1 HDAAVGVGDSFRAGA
16 PGARELLLRVCDG
29 ASVLYRLP
37 PLGRRVAR
45 GAGAGALLALGP
57 VQLGHGPDGAAD
69 AREASHQRTDA
80 EDGAECHGA
89 DARDGRADGAEH
101 RDQQRAQSQGGE
113 QHAVEDAD
121 GVRRGAGVEQRR
133 EAAAALD
140 AGAGDAGAPD
150 VLGQELRLEVGPPD
164 AIDVDLQVDP
174 VALQLVADG
183 VELLQAGQ
191 RVLLADQADAVLHL
205 DLAPIRAQLLRP
217 LAEGALAIAVGLGQP
232 ARDIALHRAVGPLL
246 HLLASQF
253 GAVRARVLLVQLAHT
268 LRDIAL
274 HRAIGPILGLLASQ
288 FGAVR
293 ARVLLVQ
300 LAHTLRDIALHRAIG
315 PILGLL
321 ASQFGAVRAR
331 VLLVQLAHTL
341 RDIALHRAV
350 GPILG
355 LHPPLLCGV
364 HLALGAH
371 LELPEALELGLLLRG
386 VRVGG
391 RPTLDR
397 LGDLVGLVADRSE

>member
-150 VLGQELRLEVGPPD
+150 VLGQELRLEVGPLD

-174 VALQLVADG
+174 VALHLVADG

-191 RVLLADQADAVLHL
+191 RLLLADQADAVLHL

-217 LAEGALAIAVGLGQP
+217 LAEGALAIAVSLGQP

-246 HLLASQF
+246 RLQASQF
-253 GAVRARVLLVQLAHT
+253 GAVRARVLPVQLAHT
-268 LRDIAL
+268 LRN
-274 HRAIGPILGLLASQ
+274 LL
-288 FGAVR
+288 
-293 ARVLLVQ
+293 
-300 LAHTLRDIALHRAIG
+300 
-315 PILGLL
+315 
-321 ASQFGAVRAR
+321 
-331 VLLVQLAHTL
+331 
-341 RDIALHRAV
+341 LHRAV
-350 GPILG
+350 GPLLR

-364 HLALGAH
+364 HLALGAL
-371 LELPEALELGLLLRG
+371 LELPETLELGLLLRG

-397 LGDLVGLVADRSE
+397 PGDLVGLVADRSEVPPRGGGQGALAAIGGIEHPLELLAELADALDRPGLVGDLRQVHL